1 MTGPLRVTRSV
12 VIPERDLTWRFSRSS
27 GPGGQSVN
35 TADSRV
41 ELSLDVARTTA
52 LGPVQR
58 ARVLER
64 LSRRLVDGVLTVK
77 ASEHRSQLRNR
88 EAALGRMAKTLAGAL
103 APPPPRR
110 RPTKPTRGA
119 VERRLA
125 DKKRRARTKR
135 LRRSERGLRGVSSR
149 DAEPLA
155 ARRALHRRPGGG
167 PGVRVGL
174 RLRRTAE
181 RARRSRRDRS
191 WRVAGDPG
199 VLQIDR
205 TARLDQQVPGGLGL
219 LEGGLRERDEREL
232 HVVQVHRLR
241 RDRAERVGHLTLP
254 SLRPPGQQDGR
265 TLDLVVPARS
275 VAHRLPPSR
284 PNDARQCRARVDV
297 ASTACHHPAGRS
309 PR

>member
-1 MTGPLRVTRSV
+1 MSGPLRVTRSV

-88 EAALGRMAKTLAGAL
+88 EAALERMARTLAEAL

-110 RPTKPTRGA
+110 RPTRPTRGA
-119 VERRLA
+119 VDRRLA

-135 LRRSERGLRGVSSR
+135 LRRSEPKSEE
-149 DAEPLA
+149 D
-155 ARRALHRRPGGG
+155 
-167 PGVRVGL
+167 
-174 RLRRTAE
+174 
-181 RARRSRRDRS
+181 
-191 WRVAGDPG
+191 
-199 VLQIDR
+199 
-205 TARLDQQVPGGLGL
+205 
-219 LEGGLRERDEREL
+219 
-232 HVVQVHRLR
+232 
-241 RDRAERVGHLTLP
+241 
-254 SLRPPGQQDGR
+254 
-265 TLDLVVPARS
+265 
-275 VAHRLPPSR
+275 
-284 PNDARQCRARVDV
+284 
-297 ASTACHHPAGRS
+297 
-309 PR
+309 